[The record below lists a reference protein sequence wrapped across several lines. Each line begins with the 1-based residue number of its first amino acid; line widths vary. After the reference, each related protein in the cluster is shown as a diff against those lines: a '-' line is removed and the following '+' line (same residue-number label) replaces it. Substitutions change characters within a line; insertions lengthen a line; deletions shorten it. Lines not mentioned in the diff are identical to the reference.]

1 MVSIWILTEIEY
13 IEYSNH
19 PKTTVLARF
28 SNKPTFKEVK
38 EKVTD
43 WNCDPL
49 IGAILRN
56 DTETMA
62 KYIGH
67 NLEYTLY
74 ECALD

>member
-1 MVSIWILTEIEY
+1 MASIWILNEIEH

-19 PKTTVLARF
+19 PKVKTLGRF
-28 SNKPTFKEVK
+28 AKKPTFEEVK
-38 EKVTD
+38 KKVTD

-56 DTETMA
+56 DSEVMA
-62 KYIGH
+62 RYIGH
-67 NLEYTLY
+67 NLEYRLF

>member
-1 MVSIWILTEIEY
+1 MASIWILTEIEY

-19 PKTTVLARF
+19 PKTKVLARF
-28 SNKPTFKEVK
+28 ANKPTFKEVK

-62 KYIGH
+62 RYIG
-67 NLEYTLY
+67 NSLEYTLY